1 MKKYFNKLIT
11 ISLFNI
17 MILIVS
23 SCGVWSYDS
32 GLSYQNPYD
41 YDYNY
46 SYTIYNRRPLQR
58 PKPHRHY
65 EKYKIDEH
73 TNNRHF
79 GNMNNRKSTNVN
91 SNNYQQ
97 PRMLKK

>member
-17 MILIVS
+17 MILLVS
-23 SCGVWSYDS
+23 SCGVWSYDE
-32 GLSYQNPYD
+32 GLSYQNP

-46 SYTIYNRRPLQR
+46 SYTIYNNRRPVPP

-65 EKYKIDEH
+65 GKPKKDIH
-73 TNNRHF
+73 SNNRHF
-79 GNMNNRKSTNVN
+79 GNMNNRKPVNVN
-91 SNNYQQ
+91 ADNHRR
-97 PRMLKK
+97 PKMLKK